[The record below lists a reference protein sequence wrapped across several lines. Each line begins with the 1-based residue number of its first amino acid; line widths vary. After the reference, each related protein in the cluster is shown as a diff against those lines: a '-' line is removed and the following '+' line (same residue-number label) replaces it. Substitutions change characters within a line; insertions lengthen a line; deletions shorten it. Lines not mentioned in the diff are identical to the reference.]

1 MAHPDDHHQHQESII
16 IDHDL
21 TYTGIFL
28 ALDADVMWKFHY
40 HEFYCLFVIFGM
52 NNDLEYDMCMK
63 DIEATPSTRNDN
75 NEDDIED
82 FVPTNWT
89 SQIDRT
95 KTTPEILIN
104 TAAVFGDVSE
114 INFIVGMN
122 ENDGICTVCLEGG
135 HLLTLLNVSIKT
147 AMYLGN
153 YFKTV
158 FKNLRSI

>member
-52 NNDLEYDMCMK
+52 NNGLGYDTCIKDLE
-63 DIEATPSTRNDN
+63 ASLPSNFTRNDN

-89 SQIDRT
+89 SQITRK
-95 KTTPEILIN
+95 KTTPEFLID
-104 TAAVFGDVSE
+104 TAAHIGDVSE
-114 INFIVGMN
+114 VNFIVGMN

-135 HLLTLLNVSIKT
+135 HILTLLNVSIKT
-147 AMYLGN
+147 AI
-153 YFKTV
+153 K
-158 FKNLRSI
+158 K